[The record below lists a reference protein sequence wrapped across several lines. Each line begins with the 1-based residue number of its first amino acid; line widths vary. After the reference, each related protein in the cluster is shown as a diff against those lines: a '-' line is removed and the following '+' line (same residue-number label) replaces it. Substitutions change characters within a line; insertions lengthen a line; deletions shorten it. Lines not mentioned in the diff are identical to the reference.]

1 MSQKWHKNTW
11 KSQELKQEKPGEH
24 YYLCLCSLLR
34 DFILMNRKEQKKI
47 TNIDSCYASN
57 MFDACP
63 RHVICY
69 IFEGLNFIKFVLAW
83 AGESESVRNWEKEI
97 ASDYL

>member
-1 MSQKWHKNTW
+1 MNLK
-11 KSQELKQEKPGEH
+11 ELKNK
-24 YYLCLCSLLR
+24 CR
-34 DFILMNRKEQKKI
+34 IWTI
-47 TNIDSCYASN
+47 SN

-63 RHVICY
+63 RHVICN

-83 AGESESVRNWEKEI
+83 AGVSESVRNWEKEI

>member
-1 MSQKWHKNTW
+1 MLSFIHMNPK
-11 KSQELKQEKPGEH
+11 ELKRL
-24 YYLCLCSLLR
+24 YW
-34 DFILMNRKEQKKI
+34 ILTI
-47 TNIDSCYASN
+47 CN

-63 RHVICY
+63 RHVICN

>member
-1 MSQKWHKNTW
+1 
-11 KSQELKQEKPGEH
+11 
-24 YYLCLCSLLR
+24 
-34 DFILMNRKEQKKI
+34 
-47 TNIDSCYASN
+47 